1 MIMVP
6 YVDVLTTPN
15 ALVDQL
21 QIAARAG
28 HCCYQSEGKTPL
40 EAFLRRLVESG
51 HESVLEHASISF
63 RMVTNRAV
71 THQLVRHRIASYS
84 QESMRYCK
92 YKNQVV
98 FIEPPIG
105 TFANEEVR
113 KVWVDSCREAAIR
126 YQDLLEAGIRA
137 EDARGVLPQDT
148 KSEIYV
154 TMNLREFRHFLKLR
168 TSRHAQKP
176 IRLLA
181 CRLHSWMK
189 LNSFGF
195 LIFDIEP
202 YTKDL

>member
-1 MIMVP
+1 MAP

-21 QIAARAG
+21 QIAVRAG

-40 EAFLRRLVESG
+40 EAFLRRLIESG

-126 YQDLLEAGIRA
+126 YQALLEAGSRNP
-137 EDARGVLPQDT
+137 ARRCPRRSSPGHQVRDLRHHESAGVPALPEAPHQPPCPEADP
-148 KSEIYV
+148 SAGV
-154 TMNLREFRHFLKLR
+154 QV
-168 TSRHAQKP
+168 A
-176 IRLLA
+176 
-181 CRLHSWMK
+181 
-189 LNSFGF
+189 
-195 LIFDIEP
+195 
-202 YTKDL
+202 